1 VTLIHLASPI
11 YIFKVLIETLA
22 QMANYY
28 VGGNAYQGISVI
40 TRVNRVIVS
49 TSKLVERTDGPL
61 LGIGNQSATVGSTA

>member
-1 VTLIHLASPI
+1 MTLIHLASPI